1 MRVKFL
7 GVWKDYSRID
17 FFYDEYNNKVYINE
31 INTIPG
37 FTRIS
42 MFPKLMEHENISYK
56 DLISILINNS

>member
-1 MRVKFL
+1 MNI
-7 GVWKDYSRID
+7 KDYSRID
-17 FFYDEYNNKVYINE
+17 FFYDESNDCIYVNE

-37 FTRIS
+37 FTTIS